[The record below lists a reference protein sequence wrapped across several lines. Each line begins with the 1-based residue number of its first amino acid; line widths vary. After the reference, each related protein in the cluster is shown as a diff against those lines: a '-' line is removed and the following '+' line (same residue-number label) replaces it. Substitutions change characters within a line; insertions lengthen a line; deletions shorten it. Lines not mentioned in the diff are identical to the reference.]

1 MKEYGKSKI
10 YLINQKNI
18 PVVDPKEMENLK
30 ILLEK
35 GKNQH
40 SSLSNEIKNLKKKET
55 ELNNQ
60 LSNEQ
65 LEEEIEK
72 YIGLIKECDDKI
84 ESFQSEDYVKIP
96 DNVIQEAET
105 HKNKIEVRI
114 THFLF

>member
-35 GKNQH
+35 GKTKH
-40 SSLSNEIKNLKKKET
+40 TSLSNEIKTLKKKET

-65 LEEEIEK
+65 LEEEIER
-72 YIGLIKECDDKI
+72 YIGLIKESDEKI
-84 ESFQSEDYVKIP
+84 ESFQSENYVKIP

-105 HKNKIEVRI
+105 HKNKIEVI
-114 THFLF
+114 ISSKIF